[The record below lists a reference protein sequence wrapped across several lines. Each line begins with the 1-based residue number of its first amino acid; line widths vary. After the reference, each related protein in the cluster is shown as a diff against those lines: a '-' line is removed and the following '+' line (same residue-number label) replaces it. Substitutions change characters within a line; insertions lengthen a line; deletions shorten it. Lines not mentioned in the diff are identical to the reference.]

1 MSHPSSRPYEILS
14 VLSIVMLSMAV
25 AACAGG
31 DFASKDTGENS
42 AAKQQL
48 DAQTMGQQAQAN
60 QAERS
65 DLFNAKPLRGPQDPI
80 YVNLAS
86 TVLDK
91 KMQEAEK
98 PKGAVAQ
105 QIRKELSSD
114 PVIQLVPGNKKA
126 ASIID
131 VTVAPKVSL
140 MEMKGVHRKTGK
152 PGKMTAVV
160 MEATITSQSPPAIY
174 TVYESGHVLQNEEV
188 SKRFAKQIREV
199 ILEKVGPQIPAH

>member
-1 MSHPSSRPYEILS
+1 MIHTASRPYQILS
-14 VLSIVMLSMAV
+14 ALSIVMLSVSV

-31 DFASKDTGENS
+31 DFASKGAVEDA

-60 QAERS
+60 QAEPS
-65 DLFNAKPLRGPQDPI
+65 NLFSAKPLRGPQDPI

-105 QIRKELSSD
+105 HIRKELSSD

-140 MEMKGVHRKTGK
+140 MEMRGVHRKTGK

>member
-1 MSHPSSRPYEILS
+1 
-14 VLSIVMLSMAV
+14 MLSMAV

>member
-1 MSHPSSRPYEILS
+1 MIHTSSRPYQMLS
-14 VLSIVMLSMAV
+14 VLSIVMLSVAV

-31 DFASKDTGENS
+31 DFASKDTGEDS
-42 AAKQQL
+42 VAKQQL
-48 DAQTMGQQAQAN
+48 DAQTKSQQTQTYE
-60 QAERS
+60 AEQS
-65 DLFNAKPLRGPQDPI
+65 NLLNAKPLRGPQDPI

-105 QIRKELSSD
+105 HIRKELSSD

-188 SKRFAKQIREV
+188 SKRFAQQIRQV

>member
-1 MSHPSSRPYEILS
+1 MIHTSSRPYHILS
-14 VLSIVMLSMAV
+14 VLSIVMLSVAV

-31 DFASKDTGENS
+31 DFASKDTGEDS
-42 AAKQQL
+42 VAKQQL
-48 DAQTMGQQAQAN
+48 DAQAKGQQAQAN
-60 QAERS
+60 EAEQS
-65 DLFNAKPLRGPQDPI
+65 NLLNAKPLRGPQDPI

-105 QIRKELSSD
+105 HIRKELSSD

-131 VTVAPKVSL
+131 VTVTPKVSL
-140 MEMKGVHRKTGK
+140 MEMKGVHRKSGK

-174 TVYESGHVLQNEEV
+174 TVYESGHVQQNEEV
-188 SKRFAKQIREV
+188 SKRFAKQIRQV

>member
-1 MSHPSSRPYEILS
+1 
-14 VLSIVMLSMAV
+14 MLSMAV
-25 AACAGG
+25 AACVGG